1 MKNAYLFGHTG
12 SVNRG
17 CEAIVRSTA
26 AILEQAGFS
35 KISLMVYNPEYDIK
49 LGLDR
54 RVQMLRYAKHSFAA
68 KAVCGVAWRYFRLL
82 FPEVL
87 RAKADLKLS
96 KTETTIFN
104 IGGDTYC
111 YEFPHKLVARNIA
124 IHKKGLQNVFWGCS
138 VEEDLLESK
147 RLIADVNRYTHIV
160 ARESLSYEILKK
172 ALSDPD
178 KLIFACDPAFHLST
192 AETPLPDSFRDGN
205 TVGINLSP
213 LVFRDYTDKRDI
225 MWKNVRALM
234 NHILTQT
241 DMAVCLIP
249 HVYDS
254 QTNLQDIAVLRELA
268 AEYTGSGRVS
278 VIEED
283 LSCEQLKFII
293 SRCRFFVGA
302 RTHTMIA
309 AYSTA
314 VPALALSYSIKSRGI
329 ARDLFGDESLVVR
342 YKALQAENELL
353 DAFEQLVA
361 REEELRGI
369 YRDTLTDYKNTIC
382 EAAEKIFKAASD

>member
-1 MKNAYLFGHTG
+1 MKDAYLFGHTG

-17 CEAIVRSTA
+17 CEAIVRSTVD
-26 AILEQAGFS
+26 ILEQAGFS
-35 KISLMVYNPEYDIK
+35 KVHLMVYNPEYDIK

-54 RVQMLRYAKHSFAA
+54 RVHMTRYAKHNLAT
-68 KAVCGVAWRYFRLL
+68 KVVCTVAWRYLRVLL
-82 FPEVL
+82 PEVL

-124 IHKKGLQNVFWGCS
+124 IHKKGIQNVFWGCS
-138 VEEDLLESK
+138 VEENLLESK

-172 ALSDPD
+172 ALSNPD
-178 KLIFACDPAFHLST
+178 KLFFACDPAFHL
-192 AETPLPDSFRDGN
+192 AAVETPLPVNFKKDN

-213 LVFRDYTDKRDI
+213 LVFRNHTDKQDI
-225 MWKNVRALM
+225 MWKNVHTLIDY
-234 NHILTQT
+234 ILTQT

-254 QTNLQDIAVLRELA
+254 QTNLQDIAVLREVA
-268 AEYTGSGRVS
+268 AAYGGNERVS
-278 VIEED
+278 IVEDD
-283 LSCEQLKFII
+283 LSCEKLKFII
-293 SRCRFFVGA
+293 SKCRCFIGA

-342 YKALQAENELL
+342 YRELQKEDELL
-353 DAFEQLVA
+353 EAFQRLLG
-361 REEELRGI
+361 REEELRGRYNDI
-369 YRDTLTDYKNTIC
+369 LGNYKNTIW
-382 EAAEKIFKAASD
+382 EVAEKILNAASN